1 MLKSKENLMHEL
13 KFRIA
18 SVKEEGSN
26 TRKSEGSQDRGKS
39 STQAIGRLGTSA
51 LDLRPSHASVIVN
64 LMWS

>member
-1 MLKSKENLMHEL
+1 MG
-13 KFRIA
+13 
-18 SVKEEGSN
+18 VKEEGSN